1 MCRDKGVFTAVMNLI
16 DTFVDE
22 VKVFS
27 LNKYED
33 NRGFFLEKYHK
44 KRYASFG
51 IPDEFLQDNHSRSKK
66 NVVRGLHFTV
76 NNPQS
81 QLMTV
86 INGTVFDV
94 VVDVRKNSPTFGQ
107 HKSFILSDKGPQ
119 QIYMPHGFAH
129 GFCVLSEIADLHY
142 KASKLYQGEDERGIR
157 WNDEDINICW
167 PVDNPEISARD
178 SMHPSLQ
185 EFLSN

>member
-1 MCRDKGVFTAVMNLI
+1 MNLI
-16 DTFVDE
+16 DTFLDE

-66 NVVRGLHFTV
+66 NVIRGLHFTV
-76 NNPQS
+76 NNSQS

-86 INGTVFDV
+86 INGAVFDV
-94 VVDVRKNSPTFGQ
+94 VVDVRKDSPTFGQ
-107 HKSFILSDKGPQ
+107 HKSFILSEK
-119 QIYMPHGFAH
+119 
-129 GFCVLSEIADLHY
+129 
-142 KASKLYQGEDERGIR
+142 
-157 WNDEDINICW
+157 
-167 PVDNPEISARD
+167 
-178 SMHPSLQ
+178 
-185 EFLSN
+185 

>member
-1 MCRDKGVFTAVMNLI
+1 MQRDKGVFTAVMNLI
-16 DTFVDE
+16 DTFVDK

-33 NRGFFLEKYHK
+33 KRGFFLEKYHK
-44 KRYASFG
+44 ERYASFG
-51 IPDEFLQDNHSRSKK
+51 IFDDFLQDNHSRSKK
-66 NVVRGLHFTV
+66 NVIRGLHFTV

-129 GFCVLSEIADLHY
+129 GFCVLSESADLHY
-142 KASKLYQGEDERGIR
+142 KTSKLYQGEDEMGIR
-157 WNDEDINICW
+157 WNDEDINIEW
-167 PVDNPEISARD
+167 PTKNPQISERD
-178 SMHPSLQ
+178 LNHLYLKD
-185 EFLSN
+185 FFNL

>member
-1 MCRDKGVFTAVMNLI
+1 MSRDKGVCTAVMNLI
-16 DTFVDE
+16 DTFVNV

-33 NRGFFLEKYHK
+33 NRGFFLEKYHR
-44 KRYASFG
+44 KRYASFE
-51 IPDEFLQDNHSRSKK
+51 IHDEFLQDNHSRSKK
-66 NVVRGLHFTV
+66 DVIRGLHFTV
-76 NNPQS
+76 NNPQA

-86 INGTVFDV
+86 INGSVFDV
-94 VVDVRKNSPTFGQ
+94 VVDVRKDSPAFGQ

-129 GFCVLSEIADLHY
+129 GFCVLSDVADLHY
-142 KASKLYQGEDERGIR
+142 KASKFYQSGDERGIL
-157 WNDEDINICW
+157 WCDEDINIRW
-167 PVDNPEISARD
+167 PIDNPEISARD

>member
-1 MCRDKGVFTAVMNLI
+1 MNLL
-16 DTFVDE
+16 DTFLDE

-27 LNKYED
+27 LDKYED
-33 NRGFFLEKYHK
+33 NRGFFLEKYHS
-44 KRYASFG
+44 KRYASFDVHD
-51 IPDEFLQDNHSRSKK
+51 IFLQDNHSRSKK
-66 NVVRGLHFTV
+66 NVIRGLHFTE

-94 VVDVRKNSPTFGQ
+94 VVDVRKESSTFGQ

-129 GFCVLSEIADLHY
+129 GFCVLSESADLHY
-142 KASKLYQGEDERGIR
+142 KTSKLYKGEDERGIR
-157 WNDEDINICW
+157 WNDGDINIRW
-167 PVDNPEISARD
+167 PAENPEVSPRD
-178 SMHPSLQ
+178 SKHPSLLDFYS
-185 EFLSN
+185 E